1 MPVSNPLNP
10 PYQGTSE
17 TLGRAESVVKET
29 MTTGIMLVLMSI
41 ASSQIIGNNVMGSL
55 EVTPSIEIV
64 EIPSEFSVF
73 RQVGCDRYV
82 NVFGVHIFASP
93 TTVEDKLSHAAG
105 VLAQYLDNDEDGV
118 PDNLL
123 VLSQLVSRN
132 VFIIMP
138 GTAAEM
144 EQLEMELVEEAGYRF
159 GQDLYGEETKPDFLV
174 DGKINAPDGHYYDGA
189 LEEILHPITQHGYAN
204 AYPEVFGEERGSVLA
219 KCMDAARGGY
229 FEQVPK
235 GGPKSGYPAEAWYH
249 YTDETCDY
257 GCMITEYI
265 YWALTSILRT
275 QDFPGRH
282 EALEIEWELNTK
294 ERVRTADPKVYEL
307 LTDLQYKFPTKAPDG
322 NYRPSAF
329 PVTVVP
335 IIAIEDED

>member
-1 MPVSNPLNP
+1 
-10 PYQGTSE
+10 
-17 TLGRAESVVKET
+17 
-29 MTTGIMLVLMSI
+29 MTAGIMMVLMGI
-41 ASSQIIGNNVMGSL
+41 ASAQIIGDNVMQSI
-55 EVTPSIEIV
+55 EVTPKIEIV
-64 EIPSEFSVF
+64 EVPSEFSVF
-73 RQVGCDRYV
+73 RQTGCDRYV
-82 NVFGVHIFASP
+82 NVFGIHIFASP
-93 TTVEDKLSHAAG
+93 TIPDKKLSHAAG

-118 PDNLL
+118 PDNTR
-123 VLSQLVSRN
+123 VLSHLVSRN

-138 GTAAEM
+138 GTEAEM
-144 EQLEMELVEEAGYRF
+144 EKLEMDLVAEAGYRY

-204 AYPEVFGEERGSVLA
+204 AYPEVFGEERGTLLA

-229 FEQVPK
+229 FEKVPK

-257 GCMITEYI
+257 GCMVTEYI
-265 YWALTSILRT
+265 YWALTSILGT

-282 EALEIEWELNTK
+282 EALEVEWELNTR
-294 ERVRTADPKVYEL
+294 ERVRTGDTAVYEL
-307 LTDLQYKFPTKAPDG
+307 LTDPQYKFPTKAPDG
-322 NYRPSAF
+322 NYKPSAS

-335 IIAIEDED
+335 IIPIEDEDS

>member
-1 MPVSNPLNP
+1 
-10 PYQGTSE
+10 
-17 TLGRAESVVKET
+17 
-29 MTTGIMLVLMSI
+29 MTAGILLVLMGI
-41 ASSQIIGNNVMGSL
+41 ASSQIIGDTVMQSI
-55 EVTPSIEIV
+55 EVTPKTEIV
-64 EIPSEFSVF
+64 EIPSEFSAF

-93 TTVEDKLSHAAG
+93 TTAEDKLSHATG

-118 PDNLL
+118 PDNTR

-138 GTAAEM
+138 GTEAEM
-144 EQLEMELVEEAGYRF
+144 KGLEMDLVDEAGYRF

-174 DGKINAPDGHYYDGA
+174 DGKINAPDGGYYDGA

-204 AYPEVFGEERGSVLA
+204 AYPEVFGEVRGTLLA

-229 FEQVPK
+229 FERVPR

-257 GCMITEYI
+257 GCMVTEYI
-265 YWALTSILRT
+265 YWALTSILGT
-275 QDFPGRH
+275 QDFPGRQ
-282 EALEIEWELNTK
+282 EALEVEWELNTS
-294 ERVRTADPKVYEL
+294 ERVRTGDTAVYEL
-307 LTDLQYKFPTKAPDG
+307 LTDSQYKFPTKAPDG
-322 NYRPSAF
+322 NYTPSAF

>member
-1 MPVSNPLNP
+1 
-10 PYQGTSE
+10 
-17 TLGRAESVVKET
+17 
-29 MTTGIMLVLMSI
+29 MTTGIMLVLMGL
-41 ASSQIIGNNVMGSL
+41 ASSQIIGDTVMESI
-55 EVTPSIEIV
+55 EVTPKVEIV

-73 RQVGCDRYV
+73 RQVGCDKYV

-93 TTVEDKLSHAAG
+93 TTPEDKLSHAAG
-105 VLAQYLDNDEDGV
+105 VLAQYLDNNEDGV

-138 GTAAEM
+138 GTEAEM
-144 EQLEMELVEEAGYRF
+144 EALEMDVIADAGYRF

-174 DGKINAPDGHYYDGA
+174 DGKINAPDAWDYDGA

-204 AYPEVFGEERGSVLA
+204 AYPEVFGEKRGSVLA
-219 KCMDAARGGY
+219 KCMDTARGGY
-229 FEQVPK
+229 FEKVPK
-235 GGPKSGYPAEAWYH
+235 RGPKSGYPAEAWYH

-257 GCMITEYI
+257 SCMVTEYI
-265 YWALTSILRT
+265 YWALTSILGT

-282 EALEIEWELNTK
+282 EALEVEWELNTRELVK
-294 ERVRTADPKVYEL
+294 TGDATVYKL
-307 LTDLQYKFPTKAPDG
+307 LTDPQYKFPTKAPDG
-322 NYRPSAF
+322 NYKPSAF

-335 IIAIEDED
+335 IIAVENGD

>member
-1 MPVSNPLNP
+1 
-10 PYQGTSE
+10 
-17 TLGRAESVVKET
+17 
-29 MTTGIMLVLMSI
+29 MTAGIMLVLMGIVS
-41 ASSQIIGNNVMGSL
+41 AQIVSDNVMDSI

-64 EIPSEFSVF
+64 EIPSEFSAF
-73 RQVGCDRYV
+73 GQVGCDKYA
-82 NVFGVHIFASP
+82 NVFGVHIFASR
-93 TTVEDKLSHAAG
+93 TTPKDKLSHAAG

-118 PDNLL
+118 PDNTL

-138 GTAAEM
+138 GTEAEM
-144 EQLEMELVEEAGYRF
+144 EQLEMDPVDEAGYRY
-159 GQDLYGEETKPDFLV
+159 GQGLYGEETKPDFLV

-204 AYPEVFGEERGSVLA
+204 AYPEVFGEERGSTLA

-229 FEQVPK
+229 FKRVPK
-235 GGPKSGYPAEAWYH
+235 GGPKSGYPEKAWYH

-257 GCMITEYI
+257 SCMVTEYI
-265 YWALTSILRT
+265 YWALTSILGT

-282 EALEIEWELNTK
+282 EALAVEWELNTK
-294 ERVRTADPKVYEL
+294 ERVRTGDAAVYKL
-307 LTDLQYKFPTKAPDG
+307 LTDPQYKFPTKAPDG
-322 NYRPSAF
+322 NYKPSAF

-335 IIAIEDED
+335 IIPIEDED

>member
-1 MPVSNPLNP
+1 
-10 PYQGTSE
+10 
-17 TLGRAESVVKET
+17 
-29 MTTGIMLVLMSI
+29 MTAGIMLVLMSI
-41 ASSQIIGNNVMGSL
+41 AASQIMSSNVMESI
-55 EVTPSIEIV
+55 EVTPRIEIV
-64 EIPSEFSVF
+64 EIPSKFSAF
-73 RQVGCDRYV
+73 SQVGCDKYV
-82 NVFGVHIFASP
+82 NVFGVHIFATP
-93 TTVEDKLSHAAG
+93 TTPADKLSHAAG
-105 VLAQYLDNDEDGV
+105 VLAQYLDNNEDGI
-118 PDNLL
+118 PDNTR
-123 VLSQLVSRN
+123 VLSHLVSRN

-144 EQLEMELVEEAGYRF
+144 EQLEIELVEEAGYRF

-174 DGKINAPDGHYYDGA
+174 NGKINAPDGGYYDGA

-204 AYPEVFGEERGSVLA
+204 AYPEVFGEERGSTLA

-265 YWALTSILRT
+265 YWALTSILGT
-275 QDFPGRH
+275 QDFPGRS
-282 EALEIEWELNTK
+282 EALKVEWELNTREQVK
-294 ERVRTADPKVYEL
+294 TGDAAVYEL
-307 LTDLQYKFPTKAPDG
+307 LTDPQYKFPTKAPDG
-322 NYRPSAF
+322 DYKPSAF

-335 IIAIEDED
+335 IVPIEEEN

>member
-1 MPVSNPLNP
+1 M
-10 PYQGTSE
+10 T
-17 TLGRAESVVKET
+17 AE
-29 MTTGIMLVLMSI
+29 IMLILMGL
-41 ASSQIIGNNVMGSL
+41 ASSQIMNNNAIGSI
-55 EVTPSIEIV
+55 EVTPEIKIV

-73 RQVGCDRYV
+73 RRVGCDRYV

-93 TTVEDKLSHAAG
+93 TTPEDKLSHAAG
-105 VLAQYLDNDEDGV
+105 VLGQYLDNDEDGI
-118 PDNLL
+118 PDNTL
-123 VLSQLVSRN
+123 VLSHLVSRN

-138 GTAAEM
+138 GTEAEM
-144 EQLEMELVEEAGYRF
+144 EALEMDVIANAGYRF

-204 AYPEVFGEERGSVLA
+204 AYPDVFGEEQGTALA

-257 GCMITEYI
+257 SCMVTEYI
-265 YWALTSILRT
+265 YWALTSILGT

-282 EALEIEWELNTK
+282 EALKVEWELNTR
-294 ERVRTADPKVYEL
+294 ERVKTGDAAVYKL
-307 LTDLQYKFPTKAPDG
+307 LTDPQYKFPVKAPDG
-322 NYRPSAF
+322 NYKPSAF
-329 PVTVVP
+329 PVTAVP
-335 IIAIEDED
+335 IIAITDED

>member
-1 MPVSNPLNP
+1 
-10 PYQGTSE
+10 
-17 TLGRAESVVKET
+17 
-29 MTTGIMLVLMSI
+29 MTTGTLLVLMGI
-41 ASSQIIGNNVMGSL
+41 ASAQIIGDNVMQSI
-55 EVTPSIEIV
+55 EVTPKIEIV
-64 EIPSEFSVF
+64 EVPSEFSVF

-82 NVFGVHIFASP
+82 NVLGIHIFASP
-93 TTVEDKLSHAAG
+93 TTPDKKLSHAAG

-118 PDNLL
+118 PDNTR
-123 VLSQLVSRN
+123 VLSHLVSRN

-138 GTAAEM
+138 GTEVEM
-144 EQLEMELVEEAGYRF
+144 KRLEMELVEDAGYHF

-174 DGKINAPDGHYYDGA
+174 NGKINAPDGSYYDGA

-204 AYPEVFGEERGSVLA
+204 AYPEVFGEERGSILA

-229 FEQVPK
+229 FERVPK

-257 GCMITEYI
+257 GCMVTEYI
-265 YWALTSILRT
+265 YWALTSILGT

-282 EALEIEWELNTK
+282 EALAVEWELNTR
-294 ERVRTADPKVYEL
+294 ERVRTGDTAVYEL
-307 LTDLQYKFPTKAPDG
+307 LTDPQYKFPTKAPDG
-322 NYRPSAF
+322 TYTPSAF
-329 PVTVVP
+329 PVTTVP

>member
-1 MPVSNPLNP
+1 
-10 PYQGTSE
+10 
-17 TLGRAESVVKET
+17 
-29 MTTGIMLVLMSI
+29 MTIGIMLTLMGL
-41 ASSQIIGNNVMGSL
+41 ASSQIIGDTVMESI
-55 EVTPSIEIV
+55 EVTPRIEIA

-73 RQVGCDRYV
+73 GQVGCDKSV
-82 NVFGVHIFASP
+82 NVFGVHIFASR
-93 TTVEDKLSHAAG
+93 TTPENKLSHAAG

-118 PDNLL
+118 PDNTL
-123 VLSQLVSRN
+123 VLSHLVSRN

-138 GTAAEM
+138 GTEAEM
-144 EQLEMELVEEAGYRF
+144 EQLVMGLLAIAGYRF
-159 GQDLYGEETKPDFLV
+159 GQDLYGAETKPDFLV

-204 AYPEVFGEERGSVLA
+204 AYPDVFGEKRGSTLA
-219 KCMDAARGGY
+219 KCMDVARGGY
-229 FEQVPK
+229 FERVPK

-257 GCMITEYI
+257 GCMVTEYV
-265 YWALTSILRT
+265 YWALTSILGT

-282 EALEIEWELNTK
+282 EALKVEWELNTK
-294 ERVRTADPKVYEL
+294 ERVKIGDTAVYEL
-307 LTDLQYKFPTKAPDG
+307 LTDPQYKFPTTKAPDG
-322 NYRPSAF
+322 DYKPSAF